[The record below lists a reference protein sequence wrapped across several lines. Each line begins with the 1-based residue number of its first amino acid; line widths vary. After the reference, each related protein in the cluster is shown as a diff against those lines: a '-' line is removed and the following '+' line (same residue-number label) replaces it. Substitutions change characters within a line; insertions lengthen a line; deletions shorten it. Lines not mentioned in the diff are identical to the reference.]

1 MQIDKVTE
9 LLTTA
14 DDKVRKYR
22 EALDEHAKL
31 EAELGSLRDKERKLE
46 LDVVEAYRKL
56 HNAARCVQ
64 EHFAS

>member
-22 EALDEHAKL
+22 EAMDAHTKL
-31 EAELGSLRDKERKLE
+31 EAELGSVRDQEQKLTLELAEAHRKL
-46 LDVVEAYRKL
+46 R
-56 HNAARCVQ
+56 NAARTVQ

>member
-22 EALDEHAKL
+22 EALDAHAKL
-31 EAELGSLRDKERKLE
+31 EAELGSVRDQKQKLTLE
-46 LDVVEAYRKL
+46 VVEAYRKL
-56 HNAARCVQ
+56 RNAARNVQ